1 MSAAVPELPRV
12 LRGAVLSFRDD
23 PRRAASPGAYVFHEK
38 GAVAVDERGRV
49 AWSGTFA
56 DLPANLRSAPVD
68 DHGNTLILPGFID
81 AHIHFP
87 QYRMLA
93 APGADLLEWL
103 NRFTFTEEARYGD
116 AAHAATAA
124 EIFLDRLFAHGTT
137 TAVAYS
143 SVHAVAAEAL
153 FAAAE
158 RRGMAL
164 VTGKTLMDRNAP
176 DAVRD
181 DAESGARDSE
191 ALIKKWHG
199 RDRLRYAVTP
209 RFAVTSTEAQLRAA
223 GEMYRVHP
231 GVYMQTHLSESAG
244 EIEMVKSLFPSA
256 RDYTDVYDRC
266 GLLGRRSLFG
276 HGIHLSERE
285 CARLSESSSVVV
297 HCPTSNT
304 FLGSGLLD
312 IDHITDP
319 RRPIRFAV
327 ASDVGGG
334 LSYSMLATLAEAHK
348 VAQLRGRRLSVL
360 DAFYLGTLGN
370 ARALDLDSE
379 IGSLDPGRWGD
390 MVVLDP
396 HATPVLASRQELS
409 ESLEDMLFALM
420 MLGDDRAVAAT
431 YVAGRCVYRRTAEK
445 EGH

>member
-1 MSAAVPELPRV
+1 MSAPDAIPPRV

-23 PRRAASPGAYVFHEK
+23 PRGAAAQDAYVFHEK
-38 GAVAVDERGRV
+38 GAVALDEQGRI
-49 AWSGTFA
+49 AWAGAFA
-56 DLPANLRSAPVD
+56 DLPAAYRAWQSD
-68 DHGNTLILPGFID
+68 DHGDALILPGFID

-93 APGADLLEWL
+93 APGRDLLDWL
-103 NRFTFTEEARYGD
+103 NRFTFAEEARYAD
-116 AAHAATAA
+116 AAHAIAAA
-124 EIFLDRLFAHGTT
+124 EIFLDRLFANGTT
-137 TAVAYS
+137 MAAAYC
-143 SVHAVAAEAL
+143 SVHAISAEAL

-164 VTGKTLMDRNAP
+164 ITGKTLMDRNAP
-176 DAVRD
+176 AAVRD

-191 ALIKKWHG
+191 SLIKKWHG
-199 RDRLRYAVTP
+199 RGRLRYAVTP

-223 GEMYRVHP
+223 GELYQAHP

-244 EIEMVKSLFPSA
+244 EIEMVKSLFPA
-256 RDYTDVYDRC
+256 AQDYTDVYDRC

-285 CARLSESSSVVV
+285 CARLSETGSVVV

-319 RRPIRFAV
+319 RRPVRFAV

-334 LSYSMLATLAEAHK
+334 LSYSMLATLGEAHK
-348 VAQLRGRRLSVL
+348 VAQLRGRRLSAL
-360 DAFYLGTLGN
+360 DAFYLATLGN
-370 ARALDLDSE
+370 ARALELDSE
-379 IGSLDPGRWGD
+379 IGSLEPGRWAD
-390 MVVLDP
+390 IVVLDP
-396 HATPVLASRQELS
+396 RATPVLAGRQDLS

-431 YVAGRCVYRRTAEK
+431 YVAGRCVYRRGPGM

>member
-1 MSAAVPELPRV
+1 MSPAGATPLRI
-12 LRGAVLSFRDD
+12 LRGSVLSFRDD
-23 PRRAASPGAYVFHEK
+23 PRGTAVQGAHVFHEK
-38 GAVAVDERGRV
+38 GAVALDEQGRI
-49 AWSGTFA
+49 AWVGAFA
-56 DLPANLRSAPVD
+56 DLPAIYRKWQID
-68 DHGNTLILPGFID
+68 DHGEALILPGFID

-93 APGADLLEWL
+93 APGRDLLDWL
-103 NRFTFTEEARYGD
+103 NRFTFAEEARYAD
-116 AAHAATAA
+116 AAHAAAAA
-124 EIFLDRLFAHGTT
+124 EIFLDRMFSHGTT
-137 TAVAYS
+137 AAAAYS

-153 FAAAE
+153 FATAD

-164 VTGKTLMDRNAP
+164 ITGKTLMDRNAP
-176 DAVRD
+176 AAVRD
-181 DAESGARDSE
+181 DAEAGARDSE
-191 ALIKKWHG
+191 SLIKKWHG
-199 RDRLRYAVTP
+199 RGRLRYAVTP

-223 GEMYRVHP
+223 GELYRAHP

-244 EIEMVKSLFPSA
+244 EIEMVKSLFPAA

-285 CARLSESSSVVV
+285 CARLSETGSVVV

-319 RRPIRFAV
+319 RRPVRFAI

-334 LSYSMLATLAEAHK
+334 LSYSMLATLGEAHK
-348 VAQLRGRRLSVL
+348 VAQLKGRRLSAL
-360 DAFYLGTLGN
+360 DAFYLATLGN
-370 ARALDLDSE
+370 ARALELDSE
-379 IGSLDPGRWGD
+379 IGSLEPGRCAD
-390 MVVLDP
+390 IVVLDP
-396 HATPVLASRQELS
+396 RATPVLAGRQDLS

-420 MLGDDRAVAAT
+420 MLGDDRTVAAT
-431 YVAGRCVYRRTAEK
+431 YVAGRCVYGRESGM

>member
-1 MSAAVPELPRV
+1 MSVPGGISPRV

-23 PRRAASPGAYVFHEK
+23 PRRTASQDAHDFHEK
-38 GAVAVDERGRV
+38 GAVALDEQGRI
-49 AWSGTFA
+49 AWSGGLA
-56 DLPANLRSAPVD
+56 DLPAAYRRWQAD
-68 DHGNTLILPGFID
+68 DHGGALILPGFID

-87 QYRMLA
+87 QFRMLA
-93 APGADLLEWL
+93 APGRDLLDWL
-103 NRFTFTEEARYGD
+103 NRFTFTEEARYAD
-116 AAHAATAA
+116 PAHAAAAA

-137 TAVAYS
+137 TAAAYS
-143 SVHAVAAEAL
+143 SVHAVSAEAL
-153 FAAAE
+153 FAAAD
-158 RRGMAL
+158 RRNMAL
-164 VTGKTLMDRNAP
+164 ITGKTLMDRNAP
-176 DAVRD
+176 DDVRD
-181 DAESGARDSE
+181 DAEAGTRDSE
-191 ALIKKWHG
+191 SLIKKWHNYG
-199 RDRLRYAVTP
+199 RLRYAVTP
-209 RFAVTSTEAQLRAA
+209 RFAVTSTDAQLRAA
-223 GEMYRVHP
+223 GELYQNHP

-285 CARLSESSSVVV
+285 CARLSETGSVVV

-319 RRPIRFAV
+319 RRPVRFAV

-334 LSYSMLATLAEAHK
+334 LSYSMLATLGEAHK
-348 VAQLRGRRLSVL
+348 VAQLKGRRLSAL
-360 DAFYLGTLGN
+360 DSFYLATLGN
-370 ARALDLDSE
+370 ARALELDSE
-379 IGSLDPGRWGD
+379 IGSLEPGLWADIVVVDPR
-390 MVVLDP
+390 
-396 HATPVLASRQELS
+396 ATPVLAGRQDLS

-431 YVAGRCVYRRTAEK
+431 YVAGRCVYRREPGM

>member
-1 MSAAVPELPRV
+1 MSTGRDLPRV
-12 LRGAVLSFRDD
+12 LRGSVLSFRDD
-23 PRRAASPGAYVFHEK
+23 PRRAASSGAHVYHEA
-38 GAVAVDERGRV
+38 GAVAVDDKGRILYAGDAV
-49 AWSGTFA
+49 A
-56 DLPANLRSAPVD
+56 LPPAYRSCPAD
-68 DHGNTLILPGFID
+68 DHGKAIILPGFID

-93 APGADLLEWL
+93 APGVDLLDWL
-103 NRFTFTEEARYGD
+103 NRFTFTEEARYAD
-116 AAHAATAA
+116 AAHAAAAA
-124 EIFLDRLFAHGTT
+124 EAFLDLLCAHGTT
-137 TAVAYS
+137 AAAAYS
-143 SVHAVAAEAL
+143 SVHMAAAEAL
-153 FAAAE
+153 FAAAD
-158 RRGMAL
+158 RRAMAL
-164 VTGKTLMDRNAP
+164 ITGKTLMDRNAP

-181 DAESGARDSE
+181 DADSGIRDSE
-191 ALIKKWHG
+191 VLIRNWHG
-199 RDRLRYAVTP
+199 RGRLRYAVTP

-223 GEMYRVHP
+223 GDLYQASP

-244 EIEMVKSLFPSA
+244 EIEMVKALFPDA
-256 RDYTDVYDRC
+256 QDYTDVYDRC

-285 CARLSESSSVVV
+285 CARLSESGSVVV

-319 RRPIRFAV
+319 RRPVRFAV

-348 VAQLRGRRLSVL
+348 VAQLRGRRLSAL
-360 DAFYLGTLGN
+360 DAFYLATLGN
-370 ARALDLDSE
+370 ARALELDSE
-379 IGSLDPGRWGD
+379 VGSLEPGRWAD
-390 MVVLDP
+390 IVVLDP
-396 HATPVLASRQELS
+396 RATPLLASRQELS

-431 YVAGRCVYRRTAEK
+431 YVAGRCVYRRAGEK